1 MLDLSSFLF
10 YTCSKGFLL
19 KVSVCSLANVHLL
32 VCVCVCVCIQADV
45 SFLASNSGIGFCLAF
60 LFKVD

>member
-32 VCVCVCVCIQADV
+32 VRVCIQADV
-45 SFLASNSGIGFCLAF
+45 SFLASNSGIGFRSAF